1 MQHNNIKLTP
11 IPNTKRYLLTI
22 FLFNLVVVIVPKA
35 IIVVP
40 KVDTIEYYAELFP
53 YLSKVWG
60 IKYDKLLVKIYKK
73 IFDITIS
80 NTGYFINFIGNIGF
94 FTFVSI

>member
-1 MQHNNIKLTP
+1 MP
-11 IPNTKRYLLTI
+11 I
-22 FLFNLVVVIVPKA
+22 A

-40 KVDTIEYYAELFP
+40 NVDTIEYSDELFP
-53 YLSKVWG
+53 YLSNVYG
-60 IKYDKLLVKIYKK
+60 IKYDKLLVKIYKH

-94 FTFVSI
+94 FILFSK